1 MIDIRKWNESAQ
13 STQPQPNSTS
23 CEQDKNERLCFW
35 QKKTRLCRQ
44 RGSLSPCD
52 SLNLPKTNRSQLP
65 LDRAG
70 RPRPALARP
79 RGRAAG
85 KGASPTRLAGLPI
98 VTRYTTIESAP
109 RNLGA
114 LYARRGLLGN
124 AIPSTA

>member
-65 LDRAG
+65 GGPPHRTDRFGGFERNTFAFSNFHLPYRTDRFG
-70 RPRPALARP
+70 R
-79 RGRAAG
+79 GG
-85 KGASPTRLAGLPI
+85 DHSG
-98 VTRYTTIESAP
+98 
-109 RNLGA
+109 
-114 LYARRGLLGN
+114 ARRLLE
-124 AIPSTA
+124 PLKLLLFTL